1 MQGQPPGLRP
11 RAPERGPEPWRDPE
25 AEPYL
30 RLRGLTRRFGDVV
43 AVDAIDLDI
52 YRGELFALLGGS
64 GSGKSTL
71 LRMLAGFERPDEG
84 TILLEGQD
92 LAPVPP
98 YERPVNMMFQ
108 SYALFPHMS
117 VADNIGYGLRRE
129 GVARAEVARR
139 VEEML
144 ELVQLAGLG
153 KRRPQAL
160 SGGQRQRVALAR
172 SLIKRPKLLLLDEP
186 LGALDK
192 SLREATQFELVNIQE
207 RTGTTFIMVTHD
219 QEEAMTMAT
228 RIAVMTDGRL
238 AQVGTPAE
246 VYEYPASRFVA
257 GFLGTANVF
266 EGIVKR
272 ALGSEAGATGA
283 LVESTA
289 FDAFFESDT
298 DAPKPVGGR
307 VFVAVRPEKMRIE
320 KAGVGAAHGT
330 NALTGSVRDIAY
342 YGDFVMYV
350 VALPDGSV
358 VRVSRPTETRMT
370 ELPITWNDA
379 VTVRWQDFATVVLA
393 Q

>member
-1 MQGQPPGLRP
+1 MPQGGPGARP
-11 RAPERGPEPWRDPE
+11 AAPEPWRDPE
-25 AEPYL
+25 AVPYL
-30 RLRGLTRRFGDVV
+30 RIRGLTRRFGEVT
-43 AVDAIDLDI
+43 AVDGIDLDI

-71 LRMLAGFERPDEG
+71 LRMLAGFERPDAG
-84 TILLEGQD
+84 TIILDGQD
-92 LAPVPP
+92 LVPVPP

-108 SYALFPHMS
+108 SYALFPHMT
-117 VADNIGYGLRRE
+117 VAQNVGYGLRQE
-129 GVARAEVARR
+129 GLPRSEIAARVA
-139 VEEML
+139 EML
-144 ELVQLAGLG
+144 DLVQLGGLDR
-153 KRRPQAL
+153 RRPDAL

-172 SLIKRPKLLLLDEP
+172 SLVKRPKLLLLDEP

-246 VYEYPASRFVA
+246 VYEYPTSRFVA
-257 GFLGTANVF
+257 SFLGTANIF
-266 EGIVKR
+266 EGIVR
-272 ALGSEAGATGA
+272 RAGATGA

-289 FDAFFESDT
+289 LDALFQSDT
-298 DAPKPVGGR
+298 DPPKPEGGR

-320 KAGVGAAHGT
+320 KVPEGATHGT
-330 NALTGSVRDIAY
+330 NRLAGTVRDIAY

-358 VRVSRPTETRMT
+358 ARVSRPTETRLT
-370 ELPITWNDA
+370 ALPITWTDPVA
-379 VTVRWQDFATVVLA
+379 VTWPDFATVLLA